1 MRARVRDWIEALVHS
16 ELDTALQRPRYGRS
30 TGGETEPAVAP
41 VRGYR
46 NGSRTRTLTGTFGKT
61 DITVPRARLAGCGW
75 RHHGMEEQGV
85 AGLSAPDQGSRC
97 ADRFGVSVGDQH
109 ASGPPRACR
118 AVRRGGRQG
127 HGEPGV
133 AQGADRLG
141 RLERTTTEG
150 RADCTAILD
159 GTVVRVRLDKK
170 ATAISLL
177 VVIGVR
183 EDGQKVLLAVKRM
196 GGETTDAW
204 RAVLDDLTSRGLRR
218 PQFVIVDGGAGLAC
232 ALAAV
237 WNDVPVQRCTVHKHR
252 NLLACA
258 PERLHDEI
266 TADYTDMI
274 YAATPQDI
282 ADRRKAFIRK
292 WRLRHKAVADS
303 LEEAGDALFA
313 FAALPPSQWKSA
325 RTTNAI
331 ERLHEEFK
339 RRIKTQTVLPSA
351 DTAAMLFWALLAS
364 GQIVMR
370 KIDGWN
376 TLSTVSSDQQKL
388 DAAA

>member
-1 MRARVRDWIEALVHS
+1 MNTDSKNPSSPQSDVSPTSRLFDDWIDPIETGVRARVRDWIEALVHS

-61 DITVPRARLAGCGW
+61 DITVPRARLRGADGATTEW
-75 RHHGMEEQGV
+75 KSKALRAYQRRTK
-85 AGLSAPDQGSRC
+85 AADALIASAYLSGTNTR
-97 ADRFGVSVGDQH
+97 R
-109 ASGPPRACR
+109 
-118 AVRRGGRQG
+118 VRRALAALFGGAVGKDTVSRVWRKVQTDWDAWNARPLKD
-127 HGEPGV
+127 EPIV
-133 AQGADRLG
+133 RL
-141 RLERTTTEG
+141 
-150 RADCTAILD
+150 ILD

-237 WNDVPVQRCTVHKHR
+237 WNDVSVQRCTVH
-252 NLLACA
+252 
-258 PERLHDEI
+258 
-266 TADYTDMI
+266 
-274 YAATPQDI
+274 YAELRIMPTRAAKPVWEAVI
-282 ADRRKAFIRK
+282 AVR
-292 WRLRHKAVADS
+292 
-303 LEEAGDALFA
+303 EAA
-313 FAALPPSQWKSA
+313 
-325 RTTNAI
+325 
-331 ERLHEEFK
+331 
-339 RRIKTQTVLPSA
+339 
-351 DTAAMLFWALLAS
+351 
-364 GQIVMR
+364 
-370 KIDGWN
+370 
-376 TLSTVSSDQQKL
+376 
-388 DAAA
+388 